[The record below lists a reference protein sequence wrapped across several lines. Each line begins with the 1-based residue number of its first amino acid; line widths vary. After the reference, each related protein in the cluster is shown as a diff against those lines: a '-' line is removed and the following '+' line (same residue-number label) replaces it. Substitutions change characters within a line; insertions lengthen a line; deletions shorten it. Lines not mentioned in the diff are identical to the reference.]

1 MFVFFFF
8 FPSPVNEPVL
18 QGTGLLA
25 DHGLNPGTWSC
36 SDFGDSNF
44 QPQKPP
50 LGLREE
56 GVSAVPGA
64 DLCPPLRE
72 QAAALTPCSG
82 GSVGPRF
89 WGQEGV
95 RQGWV
100 VATSPEPVPGAG
112 SCRRG
117 QSCTSESSYP
127 EFWGLT
133 G

>member
-1 MFVFFFF
+1 MRCR
-8 FPSPVNEPVL
+8 
-18 QGTGLLA
+18 GLISA
-25 DHGLNPGTWSC
+25 
-36 SDFGDSNF
+36 
-44 QPQKPP
+44 PP
-50 LGLREE
+50 L
-56 GVSAVPGA
+56 PW
-64 DLCPPLRE
+64 E

-95 RQGWV
+95 WV

-117 QSCTSESSYP
+117 QSCISESTYP

-133 G
+133 TLNFGG